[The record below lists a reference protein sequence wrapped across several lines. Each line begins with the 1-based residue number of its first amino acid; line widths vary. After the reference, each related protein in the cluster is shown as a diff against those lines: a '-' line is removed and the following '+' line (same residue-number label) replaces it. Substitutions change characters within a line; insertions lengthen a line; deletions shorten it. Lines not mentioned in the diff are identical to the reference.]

1 MTIASI
7 IVYTPA
13 RGESTKLSRKWA
25 TKEEVREVR
34 EDLQEQID
42 TLKEHVNFLIN
53 SKEMTDQER
62 RDET

>member
-7 IVYTPA
+7 NVYTPA
-13 RGESTKLSRKWA
+13 RGSSTKLSRKWA
-25 TKEEVREVR
+25 TKEEVRGVR

-53 SKEMTDQER
+53 SKEM
-62 RDET
+62 